1 MSRAGLIDLPPEE
14 EQVDT
19 IENEDDGTQPIESVE
34 AVEQE
39 EQPQEEPNIPEKY
52 RGKSLEEVVQMHQEA
67 EKALGKQGSE
77 VGELRKVV
85 DEYIAEQSTPQQAP
99 QQEADTEV
107 DELDYFTD
115 PQGSV
120 NRAIDNHPSVVEA
133 REAAA
138 AHRRQT
144 AMAALQAKHPDMQE
158 ILQDAGFA
166 EWIKASNI
174 RKQLFVRADQ
184 QYDAEA
190 ADELFSLFKER
201 QSAAKQTVAA
211 DQKARK
217 SELKAASTGGARGSG
232 ETVSKKVYRRADLIK
247 LMKNDPARYEALQPE
262 IMRAYQ
268 EGRVK

>member
-14 EQVDT
+14 EQADT

-34 AVEQE
+34 AVEAE

-85 DEYIAEQSTPQQAP
+85 DEFITEQSLSQAP

-144 AMAALQAKHPDMQE
+144 AMAALQSKHPDMQE

-201 QSAAKQTVAA
+201 KTAARQTVAA

-232 ETVSKKVYRRADLIK
+232 EGVSKKVYRRADLIK

>member
-1 MSRAGLIDLPPEE
+1 MSRASMIDLPPEQ

-34 AVEQE
+34 AVEAE

-85 DEYIAEQSTPQQAP
+85 DEFITEQSLSQAP

-144 AMAALQAKHPDMQE
+144 AMAALQSKHPDMQE

-201 QSAAKQTVAA
+201 KTAARQTVAA

-217 SELKAASTGGARGSG
+217 SELRAASTGGARGSG
-232 ETVSKKVYRRADLIK
+232 ESVSKKVYRRADLIK

>member
-1 MSRAGLIDLPPEE
+1 MIDLPPEQ

-34 AVEQE
+34 AVEAE

-85 DEYIAEQSTPQQAP
+85 DEFITEQSLSQAP

-144 AMAALQAKHPDMQE
+144 AMAALQSKHPDMQE

-201 QSAAKQTVAA
+201 KTAARQTVAA

-217 SELKAASTGGARGSG
+217 SELRAASTGGARGSG
-232 ETVSKKVYRRADLIK
+232 ESVSKKVYRRADLIK

>member
-1 MSRAGLIDLPPEE
+1 MIDLPPEQ

-34 AVEQE
+34 AVEAE

-85 DEYIAEQSTPQQAP
+85 DEFITEQSLSQAP

-144 AMAALQAKHPDMQE
+144 AMAALQSKHPDMQE
-158 ILQDAGFA
+158 ILQDASFA

-201 QSAAKQTVAA
+201 KTAARQTVAA

-217 SELKAASTGGARGSG
+217 SELRAASTGGARGSG
-232 ETVSKKVYRRADLIK
+232 ESVSKKVYRRADLIK